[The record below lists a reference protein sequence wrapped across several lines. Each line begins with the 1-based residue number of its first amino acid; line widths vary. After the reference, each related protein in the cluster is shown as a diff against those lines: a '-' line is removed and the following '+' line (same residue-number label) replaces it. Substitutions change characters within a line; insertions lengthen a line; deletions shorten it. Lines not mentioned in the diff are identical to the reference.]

1 MRPGEAAVAI
11 EQRGAKVRRTE
22 DTEKRVK
29 NVKLAVNAEANR
41 QVFGHIVQ
49 AFDESM
55 ARKSTERPTTICRP
69 IAKTAITTVAA
80 AALVII
86 IVGFVV
92 IHRPS
97 RKQTDGQTFTDAAK
111 SPGEMMT
118 AMSLNIAYRKGGLEA
133 VEKQGDRAFKMLRLQ
148 PTSISVRQLLEEFD
162 SEEVERKEL

>member
-86 IVGFVV
+86 IGFVV

-111 SPGEMMT
+111 SPGDMMT
-118 AMSLNIAYRKGGLEA
+118 AMSLNIAYRNGGLEA
-133 VEKQGDRAFKMLRLQ
+133 VEKQCDKAFSVLGLEPSRI
-148 PTSISVRQLLEEFD
+148 SIRELLHE
-162 SEEVERKEL
+162 SNGEEVERKKL